1 MSDSD
6 ATRRACLRFRD
17 PPVAVMNF
25 VEGTRFTALKHQAQ
39 RSPYRHLLR
48 PKAGGVAQV
57 LSAMGELLHGVLDVT
72 IVYPQGR
79 PSVVDLL
86 TGRIQTIRV
95 DLRVLAIP
103 AALVDGVDEHA
114 RVALRN
120 W

>member
-1 MSDSD
+1 
-6 ATRRACLRFRD
+6 
-17 PPVAVMNF
+17 
-25 VEGTRFTALKHQAQ
+25 
-39 RSPYRHLLR
+39 
-48 PKAGGVAQV
+48 
-57 LSAMGELLHGVLDVT
+57 MGELLHGVLDVT

-103 AALVDGVDEHA
+103 AALVDGDDEHA

-120 W
+120 WLNAIWADKDQLIEQRLVRSEEHTSELQSLMRISSAVFCLKKKTNTTMD

>member
-72 IVYPQGR
+72 IVYPQR
-79 PSVVDLL
+79 SEE
-86 TGRIQTIRV
+86 RRV
-95 DLRVLAIP
+95 GKEWVSTCRSRWSPD
-103 AALVDGVDEHA
+103 H
-114 RVALRN
+114 
-120 W
+120 